1 MAPYIPVIVWLAS
14 AIVFELIARRRGVT
28 PGLLWRLVV
37 VFLGPFAIPLAFLA
51 RPDSES
57 Q

>member
-51 RPDSES
+51 RPDNES